1 MTLEELLKSLG
12 YTDEQITAITEGM
25 KTNNLF
31 LASEEN
37 LDIRYKKLQD
47 DHNAVIKER
56 DEGKTL
62 IEQLQKSA
70 KGNEEMQAKFT
81 DYESKLAQLEE
92 EKNQVKIDSAL
103 KLALLNAKVTDTD
116 YMAYKI
122 TEQLKKD
129 GKSLELDETGNNIK
143 GIETFIEDQKKANP
157 TFFET
162 ERKKEVVEKELG
174 KGEAGGEAEPTDLL
188 GALKQAYSPDKSI

>member
-1 MTLEELLKSLG
+1 MTLEELLKAQGLS
-12 YTDEQITAITEGM
+12 DEQIQSILGAM
-25 KTNNLF
+25 KENNIF
-31 LASEEN
+31 TASEEN

-47 DHNAVIKER
+47 DNNAIIKER
-56 DEGKTL
+56 DEGKNL

-81 DYESKLAQLEE
+81 DFENKIAQLEE
-92 EKNQVKIDSAL
+92 EKKQAQIDSAL
-103 KLALLNAKVTDTD
+103 KVALLNAKVTDTD

-129 GKSLELDETGNNIK
+129 GKNLELDDTGNAIK
-143 GIETFIEDQKKANP
+143 GIESLIEDQKKANP

-162 ERKKEVVEKELG
+162 EKKKEVVTKELG
-174 KGEAGGEAEPTDLL
+174 KGEAGGNSEPKNLLEALQQKYNPSSE
-188 GALKQAYSPDKSI
+188 I

>member
-1 MTLEELLKSLG
+1 MTLEEILKAQG
-12 YTDEQITAITEGM
+12 FTDEQIQAVLGAMKENNIFTAG
-25 KTNNLF
+25 
-31 LASEEN
+31 EEN

-47 DHNAVIKER
+47 DHNAIIKER

-62 IEQLQKSA
+62 IEQLQKSS
-70 KGNEEMQAKFT
+70 KGNEDMQKQIT
-81 DYESKLAQLEE
+81 DYQTKIQQLEE
-92 EKNQVKIDSAL
+92 EKAQDKINFAL
-103 KLALLNAKVTDTD
+103 KIALQNAKVTDTD

-157 TFFET
+157 SFFATET
-162 ERKKEVVEKELG
+162 KKEVIEKELG

-188 GALKQAYSPDKSI
+188 GALKQAYNPNN

>member
-1 MTLEELLKSLG
+1 MTLEEILKAQG
-12 YTDEQITAITEGM
+12 FTDEQIQAVLGAMKENNIFTAG
-25 KTNNLF
+25 
-31 LASEEN
+31 EEN

-47 DHNAVIKER
+47 DHNAIIKER
-56 DEGKTL
+56 DEGKNL
-62 IEQLQKSA
+62 IEQLQKAS
-70 KGNEEMQAKFT
+70 KGNEDMQAKFT
-81 DYESKLAQLEE
+81 EYEAKVKQLEE
-92 EKNQVKIDSAL
+92 ENAQIKLDSAL
-103 KLALLNAKVTDTD
+103 KLALQNAKATDTD

-157 TFFET
+157 SFFATET
-162 ERKKEVVEKELG
+162 KKEVIEKELG

>member
-12 YTDEQITAITEGM
+12 YTDEQITAITDGM
-25 KTNNLF
+25 KTNNLYI
-31 LASEEN
+31 ANEEN

-47 DHNAVIKER
+47 DHNAVTKER

-70 KGNEEMQAKFT
+70 KGNEDMQKQIT
-81 DYESKLAQLEE
+81 DYQARITQLEE
-92 EKNQVKIDSAL
+92 EAQQAKVESAL

-157 TFFET
+157 SFFATET
-162 ERKKEVVEKELG
+162 KKEVIEKELG

-188 GALKQAYSPDKSI
+188 GALKQAYNPNN

>member
-1 MTLEELLKSLG
+1 MTLEELLKAQGLS
-12 YTDEQITAITEGM
+12 DEQIQAILGAMKENNIFTAG
-25 KTNNLF
+25 
-31 LASEEN
+31 EEN

-81 DYESKLAQLEE
+81 DYETKLAQLEE
-92 EKNQVKIDSAL
+92 EKNQFKIDSAL

-162 ERKKEVVEKELG
+162 ERKKEVVTKELG
-174 KGEAGGEAEPTDLL
+174 KGEAGGEETPSDLL
-188 GALKQAYSPDKSI
+188 GALKQAYNPNN

>member
-1 MTLEELLKSLG
+1 MTFEELLKSLG
-12 YTDEQITAITEGM
+12 YTDEQISAITEGM
-25 KTNNLF
+25 KTNNLY

-37 LDIRYKKLQD
+37 LDIRYKKLQED
-47 DHNAVIKER
+47 NNAIIKER

-62 IEQLQKSA
+62 IEQLQKSS
-70 KGNEEMQAKFT
+70 KGNEDMQKQIT
-81 DYESKLAQLEE
+81 DYQTKIQQLEE
-92 EKNQVKIDSAL
+92 EKTQDKINFAL
-103 KLALLNAKVTDTD
+103 KIALQNAKVTDTD

-157 TFFET
+157 TFFATET
-162 ERKKEVVEKELG
+162 KKEVVTKELG
-174 KGEAGGEAEPTDLL
+174 KGDTGGNSEPNSLREALDQYYNPSSE
-188 GALKQAYSPDKSI
+188 I

>member
-1 MTLEELLKSLG
+1 MTFEEILKAQG
-12 YTDEQITAITEGM
+12 FTDEQIQAVLGAMKENNIFTAG
-25 KTNNLF
+25 
-31 LASEEN
+31 EEN
-37 LDIRYKKLQD
+37 LDIRYRKLQD

-81 DYESKLAQLEE
+81 EYESKLAQLEE

-162 ERKKEVVEKELG
+162 ERKKEVVTKELG
-174 KGEAGGEAEPTDLL
+174 KGDAGGNSEPKNLLEALQQKYNPSSE
-188 GALKQAYSPDKSI
+188 I

>member
-12 YTDEQITAITEGM
+12 YTDEQITAITDGM
-25 KTNNLF
+25 KTNNLYIVN
-31 LASEEN
+31 EEN

-47 DHNAVIKER
+47 DHNAVTKER

-70 KGNEEMQAKFT
+70 KGNEDMQKQIT
-81 DYESKLAQLEE
+81 DYQARITQLEE
-92 EKNQVKIDSAL
+92 EAQQAKVESAL

-157 TFFET
+157 SFFATET
-162 ERKKEVVEKELG
+162 KKEVIEKELG
-174 KGEAGGEAEPTDLL
+174 KGDAGGNSEPKSLSEALDQYYNSSSE
-188 GALKQAYSPDKSI
+188 I